1 MAGRGVQGGGY
12 REGGTGRGWGEL
24 PVDFD
29 REKAAGRGV
38 QGGDGESERA
48 VKAGF
53 VVMDI
58 LGGDS
63 SVVRAPDS

>member
-1 MAGRGVQGGGY
+1 M
-12 REGGTGRGWGEL
+12 EL

-38 QGGDGESERA
+38 QGGDGESELA
-48 VKAGF
+48 IKAGF

-58 LGGDS
+58 QGAGIAQWLERGTRD
-63 SVVRAPDS
+63 